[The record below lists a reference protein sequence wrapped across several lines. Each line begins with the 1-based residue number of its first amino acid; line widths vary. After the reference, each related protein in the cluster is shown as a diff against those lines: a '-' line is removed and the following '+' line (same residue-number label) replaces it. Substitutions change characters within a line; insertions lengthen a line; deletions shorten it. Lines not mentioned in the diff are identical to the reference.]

1 MMRLGARQRGTGL
14 SELRASGPAPGV
26 GRALVMASALASSL
40 IWGAAALAQ
49 SAPVLAAPAP
59 PPPPA
64 AIALAPPV
72 RERVVAGPVVLEL
85 YTSQGCVSCPP
96 ADRMLATL
104 IDRDDVIPLALHVDY
119 WDYIGW
125 ADAFADPEHGERQK
139 RYARRHGHSTIYT
152 PQVVING
159 IDIMEGFRVMQ
170 VMDAIEAQRRV
181 PAVAV
186 VSLTRGADGALEI
199 RAEALEEPPPL
210 VASRAQGR
218 TAASLSAAMI
228 EAASDAPGPVGG
240 EAGHDVQLVRYMPR
254 AMTEITAGENA
265 GLTADYVNI
274 VTSWQTV
281 ATWDLRAPLE
291 ISVGVTGDQPMV
303 VLIQEPGQGA
313 IIAAAQLR

>member
-1 MMRLGARQRGTGL
+1 MMRLGANGRDTGL
-14 SELRASGPAPGV
+14 ATRWSGFLAAGALLIGATAAVAQGTQGAP
-26 GRALVMASALASSL
+26 LV
-40 IWGAAALAQ
+40 GAAPP
-49 SAPVLAAPAP
+49 SAVMAPAP
-59 PPPPA
+59 TPRDR
-64 AIALAPPV
+64 V
-72 RERVVAGPVVLEL
+72 RAGPVVLEL

-181 PAVAV
+181 PPVAV
-186 VSLTRGADGALEI
+186 VSLSRGADGALEI

-210 VASRAQGR
+210 VSRAMGR
-218 TAASLSAAMI
+218 SAASLSTTMI
-228 EAASDAPGPVGG
+228 EASADAPVLATTG

-281 ATWDLRAPLE
+281 ATWDLRAPLQL
-291 ISVGVTGDQPMV
+291 SVGVEGEAPVV